1 MTRYQSQRGRDRET
15 KVGDFLEEQGWIV
28 GSRRHRGGAGDLL
41 AARWGGDLGHALW
54 LIEVKS
60 TAGGPYERFGPQDR
74 REMIE
79 AARKVFAQPVLAYWP
94 PRAKT
99 PTFIHEENW
108 PR

>member
-1 MTRYQSQRGRDRET
+1 VTRYQSQRGRDRET

-41 AARWGGDLGHALW
+41 AVWYCDDVGYAVW

-60 TAGGPYERFGPQDR
+60 TAGGPYERFGPRDR
-74 REMIE
+74 QEMTRV
-79 AARKVFAQPVLAYWP
+79 ARRIGAQPVLAYWP
-94 PRAKT
+94 PRAKM